1 MDRTY
6 LDTVRLLLDVAPE
19 VFRSDHF
26 ALKGGTAINLFVQ
39 NMPRLSVDMDL
50 VYCDHSADREEA
62 LAVIG
67 NELQA
72 ARERIT
78 VFGIKTEVTT
88 TTKSGDEVK
97 LLLRRGTT
105 QVKIEV
111 NFVFRGTLLPV
122 QMLPLAPVPR
132 ATFLTNLSLPVLAE
146 SELYGSKLVAALDRQ
161 HPRDLFDVLGMFQR
175 SGLTQDILQC
185 FIGYLAGHNRPLHE
199 VLFSRDLDIT
209 TAFENEF
216 LGMTTE
222 PVTLDALT
230 EARSR
235 LRQEI
240 ASGLTEAHKAFL
252 TGFVKMEPDWSLMVY
267 PHLPEMPAIRWKM
280 QNLAKLKK
288 TNPKKFQ
295 QQSDDFA
302 RRFDA

>member
-78 VFGIKTEVTT
+78 ALGIKTEVT

-111 NFVFRGTLLPV
+111 NFVFRGTLLQV
-122 QMLPLAPVPR
+122 QMLPLAPAPR
-132 ATFLTNLSLPVLAE
+132 ATFLNNLSLPVLAE

-185 FIGYLAGHNRPLHE
+185 FIG
-199 VLFSRDLDIT
+199 
-209 TAFENEF
+209 
-216 LGMTTE
+216 
-222 PVTLDALT
+222 
-230 EARSR
+230 
-235 LRQEI
+235 
-240 ASGLTEAHKAFL
+240 
-252 TGFVKMEPDWSLMVY
+252 
-267 PHLPEMPAIRWKM
+267 
-280 QNLAKLKK
+280 
-288 TNPKKFQ
+288 
-295 QQSDDFA
+295 
-302 RRFDA
+302 

>member
-50 VYCDHSADREEA
+50 VYCDHSVDREKA
-62 LAVIG
+62 LAIIG

-78 VFGIKTEVTT
+78 ALGIKTEVT

-122 QMLPLAPVPR
+122 QMLSLAPAPR
-132 ATFLTNLSLPVLAE
+132 ATFLTDLSLPVLAE

-161 HPRDLFDVLGMFQR
+161 HPRDLFDVLGMFQG
-175 SGLTQDILQC
+175 SGLTQDTLQC

-209 TAFENEF
+209 TSFENEF
-216 LGMTTE
+216 IGMTTE

-240 ASGLTEAHKAFL
+240 ASSLTDAHRTFL
-252 TGFVKMEPDWSLMVY
+252 TGFVKMEPDWSLLNFS
-267 PHLPEMPAIRWKM
+267 HLPEMPAIRWKM

-288 TNPKKFQ
+288 TNPTKFQ
-295 QQSDDFA
+295 HQSDELA
-302 RRFDA
+302 RRFGA